1 MAREIAVDTGI
12 LNSDIQGLNT
22 QLELIKRDLD
32 KMYNSVN
39 YLDSMWDGPSNE
51 AFVAHFRQDK
61 EDMAALCNILQELI
75 HCLGFARQEYDRCE
89 NEVNGIVSS
98 IPI

>member
-12 LNSDIQGLNT
+12 LVSDIENLQEQLN
-22 QLELIKRDLD
+22 LIKGDLD
-32 KMYNSVN
+32 KMYDSVN
-39 YLDSMWDGPSNE
+39 LLDSMWDGPSNE

-61 EDMAALCNILQELI
+61 EDMSSLCNTVQELI
-75 HCLGFARQEYDRCE
+75 NCLSFARQEYDRCE